1 MKIWAKRDRRVCE
14 SAEFLTYRHVY
25 TLSSCS
31 TCYDLAVA
39 VANAWASAVQQYC
52 KIGPTA
58 FICEGINPL
67 PCPTFIIYTVSLCPD
82 KFSAKTARTHVF

>member
-39 VANAWASAVQQYC
+39 NAWANAV
-52 KIGPTA
+52 
-58 FICEGINPL
+58 L
-67 PCPTFIIYTVSLCPD
+67 
-82 KFSAKTARTHVF
+82 